1 MGDRVC
7 KCPPPYAR
15 RQLMPR
21 KMAKI
26 VALVGPENR
35 RKQKERKKES
45 NQEKNREY
53 KAVGKVLESGR
64 RARLQQKINT
74 R

>member
-1 MGDRVC
+1 MGDREC
-7 KCPPPYAR
+7 MCPPPYAR

-35 RKQKERKKES
+35 RKES